1 MKILLQL
8 FVIQLTIALSLAT
21 LYPKDKK
28 SKQQKKK
35 TDDVVDDTKFTIHKG
50 PVSETVYE
58 RNLVIANPH
67 SSDIIAES
75 ETYYANTKLKHFN
88 GTTLAYVTPVRRF
101 VS

>member
-1 MKILLQL
+1 MILVLQL
-8 FVIQLTIALSLAT
+8 SITLSLAT

-35 TDDVVDDTKFTIHKG
+35 TDDVVDTKLTSQKG

-58 RNLVIANPH
+58 RNLVVGQPYAADIVANY
-67 SSDIIAES
+67 

-88 GTTLAYVTPVRRF
+88 GTTLAYVTPVR
-101 VS
+101 